1 LNLLKKFKKYW
12 KKWKKKKEDR
22 KLHQKNL
29 RCTQFEYSSSESDS
43 EEENSKYKDKL
54 NIKNLSRKNFESSKD
69 LDKYEKKK
77 QKEKSK
83 IYLSRY
89 IRMILFFL
97 LLFFT
102 VIIDLDAGI
111 IVSCYESFIND
122 LNMSDL
128 QYGSLNSITTIGKI
142 ISLLFFMIIINK
154 NHRKFIIVFTSF
166 LHGLSFYG
174 YFINDNYYYIATLN
188 FFISFA
194 KYLF

>member
-1 LNLLKKFKKYW
+1 MKEEKEE
-12 KKWKKKKEDR
+12 KKEN
-22 KLHQKNL
+22 KINL

-43 EEENSKYKDKL
+43 EEEYKKNKDKS
-54 NIKNLSRKNFESSKD
+54 NIKNLSRKKFESSKH
-69 LDKYEKKK
+69 LDKCENKKK
-77 QKEKSK
+77 KEKPK

-97 LLFFT
+97 LLFFS
-102 VIIDLDAGI
+102 VAIDLDAGI
-111 IVSCYESFIND
+111 IVSCYKTFIND

-128 QYGSLNSITTIGKI
+128 QYGSLNSMTTIGKI

-174 YFINDNYYYIATLN
+174 YFINKNYYFIASLS
-188 FFISFA
+188 FFISFC
-194 KYLF
+194 KVFILILWIFY